1 MIRCS
6 SSALYPVALNK
17 HGTLPAAPFVSMLR
31 ASFVHGFRSGP
42 SANEEKLV
50 TRAGYAP
57 GPVDSHVEDNQTEKE
72 LPMKTYIALYAED
85 VRHYSTVE
93 IEATDTVDA
102 IAKAQAFDLTD
113 VPTNPDWHNA
123 VCRRIVEVT
132 DEDENIVAE
141 FIPIDN
147 RPRFLR

>member
-1 MIRCS
+1 
-6 SSALYPVALNK
+6 
-17 HGTLPAAPFVSMLR
+17 MLR

-42 SANEEKLV
+42 SANEQKLV

-57 GPVDSHVEDNQTEKE
+57 GPVDSHVENNQTEKE

-93 IEATDTVDA
+93 FEAVDTVDA
-102 IAKAQAFDLTD
+102 IAKARTCDLTE

-141 FIPIDN
+141 FIPLDN

>member
-1 MIRCS
+1 
-6 SSALYPVALNK
+6 
-17 HGTLPAAPFVSMLR
+17 
-31 ASFVHGFRSGP
+31 
-42 SANEEKLV
+42 
-50 TRAGYAP
+50 
-57 GPVDSHVEDNQTEKE
+57 
-72 LPMKTYIALYAED
+72 MKTYIALYAED

-93 IEATDTVDA
+93 IEAVDTVDA
-102 IAKAQAFDLTD
+102 IAKARSYDLTD